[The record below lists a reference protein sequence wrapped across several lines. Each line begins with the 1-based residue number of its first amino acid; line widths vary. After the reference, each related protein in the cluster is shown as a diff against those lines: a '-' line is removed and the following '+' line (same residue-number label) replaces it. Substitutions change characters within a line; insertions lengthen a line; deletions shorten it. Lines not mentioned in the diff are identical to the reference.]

1 MSKNRIQMPTSYSKF
16 KIEDLEALNIKVR
29 QTQFLNEH
37 IEPVE
42 PSDYLTKTIAKNL
55 RKPMMSE
62 KAKSEYLI
70 SPILSEIQERNIE
83 FTQLYSGYT
92 FDVDKEKG
100 LKGLCDY
107 IFTFAL
113 DTPIVI
119 TSPVFS
125 IVEAKNDNL
134 ANGIPQCIAELY
146 AAHIFNER
154 HGQHLPNLYG
164 ATTFGLQWQFIRYS
178 NGFAEVDST
187 VYYIN
192 QLPQILGILQHIVDT
207 QKKYWI

>member
-1 MSKNRIQMPTSYSKF
+1 MPSSYSKF
-16 KIEDLEALNIKVR
+16 KIEDLEALGIKVR
-29 QTQFLNEH
+29 QTNFLSSS
-37 IEPVE
+37 ITPVA
-42 PSDYLTKTIAKNL
+42 PSPYLVTTITKNL
-55 RKPMMSE
+55 KKPMSSE

-70 SPILSEIQERNIE
+70 SPILSEIQERNMD
-83 FTQLYSGYT
+83 FTQLFSGYT

-107 IFTFAL
+107 ILTFSL

-134 ANGIPQCIAELY
+134 SNGIPQCIAELY
-146 AAHIFNER
+146 AAALFNQR
-154 HGQHLPNLYG
+154 HGRHLPTLYG
-164 ATTFGLQWQFIRYS
+164 ATTFGLQWQFIRYTE
-178 NGFAEVDST
+178 GFAEVDAT

-192 QLPQILGILQHIVDT
+192 QLPQILGILQYIVDE
-207 QKKYWI
+207 QKLHWV

>member
-1 MSKNRIQMPTSYSKF
+1 MPSSYSKF

-29 QTQFLNEH
+29 QTSFLSSS
-37 IEPVE
+37 ITPVA
-42 PSDYLTKTIAKNL
+42 PSPYLVTTIAKNL
-55 RKPMMSE
+55 KKPMSSE

-70 SPILSEIQERNIE
+70 SPILSEIQERNMA
-83 FTQLYSGYT
+83 FTQLFSGYT
-92 FDVDKEKG
+92 FDVDKAKG

-107 IFTFAL
+107 ILTFSL

-134 ANGIPQCIAELY
+134 SNGIPQCIAELY
-146 AAHIFNER
+146 AASLFNQR
-154 HGQHLPNLYG
+154 HGRHLPTLYG
-164 ATTFGLQWQFIRYS
+164 ATTFGLQWQFIRYTE
-178 NGFAEVDST
+178 GFAEVDAT

-192 QLPQILGILQHIVDT
+192 QLPQILGILQHIVDE
-207 QKKYWI
+207 QKLHWAR

>member
-1 MSKNRIQMPTSYSKF
+1 MPTSYSKF
-16 KIEDLEALNIKVR
+16 KIEDLEALSIKVR
-29 QTQFLNEH
+29 QTNFLNGH
-37 IEPVE
+37 IDLVE
-42 PSDYLTKTIAKNL
+42 PSDYLKTTITKNL
-55 RKPMMSE
+55 KKPMLSE

-83 FTQLYSGYT
+83 FTQLFSGYT

-100 LKGLCDY
+100 LKGLCDF

-113 DTPIVI
+113 DTPIII

-134 ANGIPQCIAELY
+134 SNGIPQCIAELY
-146 AAHIFNER
+146 AADIFNER
-154 HGQHLPNLYG
+154 HGKKLPTLFG

-178 NGFAEVDST
+178 NKFAEVDST

-192 QLPQILGILQHIVDT
+192 QLPQILGILQYIVDT
-207 QKKYWI
+207 QKKNWI

>member
-1 MSKNRIQMPTSYSKF
+1 MPTSYSKF

-29 QTQFLNEH
+29 QTSFLNGH
-37 IEPVE
+37 IEPVA
-42 PSDYLTKTIAKNL
+42 PSDYLVTTITKNL
-55 RKPMMSE
+55 KKPMMSE

-83 FTQLYSGYT
+83 FTHLYSGYT

-107 IFTFAL
+107 IFTFSL
-113 DTPIVI
+113 DTPIII

-125 IVEAKNDNL
+125 IVEAQNDNL
-134 ANGIPQCIAELY
+134 ANGIPQCIAEMY
-146 AAHIFNER
+146 AADIFNER
-154 HGQHLPNLYG
+154 HGSKLPTLYG
-164 ATTFGLQWQFIRYS
+164 ATTFGLQWQFIRYA

-192 QLPQILGILQHIVDT
+192 QLPQILGILQYIVDT
-207 QKKYWI
+207 QKKYF